1 MTMNNAMQTRVHV
14 NEGVVTFESIQD
26 CTPILERAS
35 RMHNEGFTG
44 SSEMKY
50 AGRIPDVI
58 VEKYCIDN
66 HLTFREFCV
75 GQEHVK
81 RLMNDPAMAGFRVWK
96 GKI

>member
-1 MTMNNAMQTRVHV
+1 MKGAMQTRVHV
-14 NEGVVTFESIQD
+14 QDGDVTFESIQD

-44 SSEMKY
+44 SSEMRY

-66 HLTFREFCV
+66 NLTFREFCTNK
-75 GQEHVK
+75 EHIK
-81 RLMNDPAMAGFRVWK
+81 RIMNSPDMAGFRVWK
-96 GKI
+96 GKL

>member
-1 MTMNNAMQTRVHV
+1 MHGEMQTRVHV
-14 NEGVVTFESIQD
+14 SDGNVTFESIQD
-26 CTPILERAS
+26 CTPIIERS
-35 RMHNEGFTG
+35 KRMHNEGFTG

-66 HLTFREFCV
+66 NLTFREFCCD
-75 GQEHVK
+75 EAHLK
-81 RLMNDPAMAGFRVWK
+81 RVLNDPAMSAFRVWK